1 MATRKVTVVREMTVG
16 DSVGE
21 RRSFVE
27 YDDETKQL
35 IRPDSRLTKTQ
46 QAKWDNIM
54 AMLSS
59 VKDKSNDLKGEDLRA
74 IVDGPGLLDY
84 CLKF

>member
-1 MATRKVTVVREMTVG
+1 MAARKVTVIREMAVG
-16 DSVGE
+16 DGVGE

-35 IRPDSRLTKTQ
+35 IRPDTRLTKAQ
-46 QAKWDNIM
+46 QKKWDNIM
-54 AMLSS
+54 KMLSK
-59 VKDKSNDLKGEDLRA
+59 VKDNSLDLKGEDLRA

>member
-16 DSVGE
+16 DGVGE

-35 IRPDSRLTKTQ
+35 IRPDARLTKTQ

-54 AMLSS
+54 KMLSN
-59 VKDKSNDLKGEDLRA
+59 VKDNALDLKGEDLRS

>member
-35 IRPDSRLTKTQ
+35 IRPDSRLTKAQ
-46 QAKWDNIM
+46 QDKWNNIM
-54 AMLSS
+54 IMLSN
-59 VKDKSNDLKGEDLRA
+59 VKDNSLGLKGEDLRS

>member
-1 MATRKVTVVREMTVG
+1 MAARKVTVIREMAVG
-16 DSVGE
+16 DGVGE

-35 IRPDSRLTKTQ
+35 IRPDTRLTKAQ
-46 QAKWDNIM
+46 QKKWDNIM
-54 AMLSS
+54 KMLSK
-59 VKDKSNDLKGEDLRA
+59 VKDNALDLKGEDLRA

>member
-1 MATRKVTVVREMTVG
+1 MATRKVTVIREMTVG
-16 DSVGE
+16 DGIGE
-21 RRSFVE
+21 RRSFVK
-27 YDDETKQL
+27 YDEKTKQL

-46 QAKWDNIM
+46 KAKWDAIIK
-54 AMLSS
+54 MLTSI
-59 VKDKSNDLKGEDLRA
+59 KDKSNGLKGEDLRS

>member
-1 MATRKVTVVREMTVG
+1 MATRKVTVIREMTVG
-16 DSVGE
+16 DGVGE

-27 YDDETKQL
+27 YDDVTKKL
-35 IRPDSRLTKTQ
+35 IRPDTRLTKSQ
-46 QAKWDNIM
+46 QKKWDNIM
-54 AMLSS
+54 KMLSKVQNNS
-59 VKDKSNDLKGEDLRA
+59 LDLKGEDLRS